1 LLPSSQAFI
10 TIDQSASW
18 STYELPKG
26 RKQKICLFLSRV
38 LLLGADLDGL
48 DNHAVDPAPGSAA
61 DGTFT
66 AAAAASAAGSSTAAA
81 AGASTAAAGAS
92 TAAVAVREAI
102 KTHAS
107 QIHTKDIKWGGTLLH
122 WATEKPTMEAFI
134 GRGTSILN
142 PDLNP
147 H

>member
-1 LLPSSQAFI
+1 VAYFNRLRGENEKSGCFYP
-10 TIDQSASW
+10 
-18 STYELPKG
+18 
-26 RKQKICLFLSRV
+26 RV

-48 DNHAVDPAPGSAA
+48 DNHFVDLAPG
-61 DGTFT
+61 T
-66 AAAAASAAGSSTAAA
+66 AA
-81 AGASTAAAGAS
+81 AGASTAAAAGAATAAAAAS
-92 TAAVAVREAI
+92 TAAAVREAI

-134 GRGTSILN
+134 GKGEFTTVSRSG
-142 PDLNP
+142 P